1 MEFKADE
8 GFKQALQS
16 IENSFKNS
24 KFYVIFKS
32 TVDMKLKLT
41 TTKSLKLNSQN
52 CKMKSFTSN
61 IFDAVNLLY
70 FISVHLINMYKFY
83 IFNI

>member
-1 MEFKADE
+1 MKFGADE
-8 GFKQALQS
+8 GFRQALQS
-16 IENSFKNS
+16 IENSFRNS

-61 IFDAVNLLY
+61 RFECNTTILRYIRSSD
-70 FISVHLINMYKFY
+70 KFV
-83 IFNI
+83 